1 MSATTARSEE
11 ELSFN
16 HCGLCA
22 LITFS
27 DSESSVFFI
36 NVLLVFTLQVEPGLV
51 SLNNFLDKE
60 GEGCGK
66 A

>member
-1 MSATTARSEE
+1 MSAKTARSEE
-11 ELSFN
+11 ESGFN

-27 DSESSVFFI
+27 DSETSIFFI

-51 SLNNFLDKE
+51 SLNNFRDKE

>member
-36 NVLLVFTLQVEPGLV
+36 NVLLVFTLQVEPV